1 MMEHGCRHFAFI
13 SRSGTDRSEAA
24 QVVDAITNAGATVD
38 VFRADA
44 SVEED
49 VVNAVRQVSPDHP
62 IKGVVHAAMV
72 LQVSIPHH
80 YLTQNQD

>member
-1 MMEHGCRHFAFI
+1 MEHGGRHFAFI
-13 SRSGTDRSEAA
+13 SRSGAEKPEAA

-49 VVNAVRQVSPDHP
+49 VVNAVRQVSPDRP
-62 IKGVVHAAMV
+62 IRGVVHAAMV

-80 YLTQNQD
+80 HHIQTQD